1 MIRVALLG
9 ATGSIGASCLAI
21 AREFHD
27 RIQLI
32 SLAAGSNAEALVAAA
47 EEFGVRRIA
56 LGDPSAAAKARA
68 GFRGDVGEGSAGVD
82 ALASDP
88 MWTSW

>member
-9 ATGSIGASCLAI
+9 ATGSIGASSLAI

-27 RIQLI
+27 RIRLV
-32 SLAAGSNAEALVAAA
+32 SLAAGSSAEALVAAA

-56 LGDPSAAAKARA
+56 LGNLEAAA
-68 GFRGDVGEGSAGVD
+68 
-82 ALASDP
+82 
-88 MWTSW
+88 